1 MRSPA
6 WIEDELVLAGALVV
20 KNGWRELRTGDRR
33 VQELSELLRSLPL
46 HSPEARA
53 LPEFRSPDS
62 VSRKTSDFATNYEPY
77 SGKGTRGGEAT
88 RRMIKAFTERE
99 AEMLQAA
106 EAIEESLGSGEL
118 QLLPQQPDEVD
129 DDGFTAI
136 EGRLLVRRAL
146 IRERDRKL
154 RKLKIQQVLNSGKP
168 LRCEVCRFDF
178 ARVYGGIG
186 EGFIE
191 VHHVTPLFIS
201 GTRKTKLDDLACL
214 CANCHRMCHTSRPG
228 ESWRTPDDLRD
239 EIRKAAQ
246 HGSH

>member
-20 KNGWRELRTGDRR
+20 RNGWRELRTGDRK

-62 VSRKTSDFATNYEPY
+62 VSRKTSDFATNYEAY

-88 RRMIKAFTERE
+88 LRMVKAFTERE

-106 EAIEESLGSGEL
+106 EAIEESMGSGEL

-129 DDGFTAI
+129 DDGVTAI

-146 IRERDRKL
+146 VRERDRKL
-154 RKLKIQQVLNSGKP
+154 RKLKIQQVLNSGEP

-191 VHHVTPLFIS
+191 VHHVTPLYIS
-201 GTRKTKLDDLACL
+201 GTRRTKLDDLACL

-246 HGSH
+246 HGAH